1 MISET
6 IVQYHLTLCIPKK
19 LDEANMDCGNFVDL
33 QKVSK
38 TVEYGI
44 LLSKL
49 ENHGIRGLS
58 NEWPTSSLPNWKQY
72 VLINDYD
79 SNLPTVKFDILSSVS
94 FLLKFILNIY

>member
-1 MISET
+1 MSSLQFWKMQWLSLCIKKIQSLISET
-6 IVQYHLTLCIPKK
+6 IVQYHLTLCILKK
-19 LDEANMDCGNFVDL
+19 LDAANMDCGNFVDL

-58 NEWPTSSLPNWKQY
+58 NEWPTSSLPN
-72 VLINDYD
+72 
-79 SNLPTVKFDILSSVS
+79 
-94 FLLKFILNIY
+94 